1 MPLMTLKVLLPFE
14 VFADEKDVSS
24 IVVETAQG
32 SYGLLPQRLD
42 CVAALAPGILS
53 FKVDG
58 QDEQF
63 FALDAG
69 VVVKTGKV
77 VLISV
82 RRALRGN
89 TALKATTEAELA
101 LVHMLLRCQTRS
113 GPLYR
118 QRWIPLS
125 SNRSRLGLRLR
136 RSWLA
141 V

>member
-14 VFADEKDVSS
+14 VFAHENDVSS

-42 CVAALAPGILS
+42 CVAALVPGILS
-53 FKVDG
+53 FEVDG
-58 QDEQF
+58 QNEQF

-69 VVVKTGKV
+69 VVVKTGNT

-89 TALKATTEAELA
+89 DLAGMRDAVEKEFLTLDRQEEEMRTA
-101 LVHMLLRCQTRS
+101 M
-113 GPLYR
+113 
-118 QRWIPLS
+118 
-125 SNRSRLGLRLR
+125 NRLETGFMR
-136 RSWLA
+136 RFVSLQSPPS
-141 V
+141 